1 MCEPKYFDVTYA
13 INPWMK
19 PGTVDKRR
27 AKRQWRILVQI
38 LKKLCIHVSTIDQ
51 ESGSPDM
58 VFSADQGIML
68 GNTFI
73 VSNFRYPERRQ
84 ERPRYIE
91 WFMRHRYE
99 IKYLP
104 GDTYYEGSGDSNAFN
119 NSLFVGIGFRTNR
132 AAMFYLKKFCRL
144 SIEPL
149 ELIHDH
155 FYHLDTCFF
164 ILDQRTAFYYP
175 QALSQ
180 KSINRLHCYFPQLIP
195 LTDKE
200 AYGFA
205 ANSVV
210 TDHHVLLQKGNTTFV
225 NRLKAMGYTP
235 IEVDVGEFLKAG
247 GGIHCLMQCISEQC
261 Y

>member
-19 PGTVDKRR
+19 PGTVDKLR
-27 AKRQWRILVQI
+27 AKRQWHILVHT
-38 LKKLCIHVSTIDQ
+38 LKKQGIRVSTIDQ
-51 ESGSPDM
+51 DSGSPDM
-58 VFSADQGIML
+58 VFSADQGIIL

-84 ERPRYIE
+84 ERHRYID
-91 WFMRHRYE
+91 WLLRHRYE

-104 GDTYYEGSGDSNAFN
+104 GNTYYEGSGDSTAFN
-119 NSLFVGIGFRTNR
+119 NSLFVGTGFRTNK
-132 AAMFYLKKFCRL
+132 AAILYLKKICRL

-164 ILDQRTAFYYP
+164 ILDQNTAFYYP
-175 QALSQ
+175 RAFSQ
-180 KSINRLHCYFPQLIP
+180 KSINRLHYCFPQLIP

-205 ANSVV
+205 ANSIV
-210 TDHHVLLQKGNTTFV
+210 TDHHVLLQKGNATFV
-225 NRLKAMGYTP
+225 NRLNALGYRP
-235 IEVDVGEFLKAG
+235 IEIDVGEYLKAG
-247 GGIHCLMQCISEQC
+247 GGIHCLVQAIKER
-261 Y
+261 YF